1 MSRRGETQRSAEIA
15 SPADNPDP
23 DRERRRKQSLWRLCR
38 EVEAELET
46 AYVAEAQRL
55 DSLSDDQFERE
66 MRAKGDGRSGV
77 RSFEVV
83 IAEAQR
89 RQFERA
95 RERAVP
101 EGRCAQQARRRL
113 CAGRVWCVE

>member
-1 MSRRGETQRSAEIA
+1 MNRHGETLRSAEIV
-15 SPADNPDP
+15 SPTDDPDP
-23 DRERRRKQSLWRLCR
+23 DRERRRKRCLSRLFR

-77 RSFEVV
+77 RSFEVL

-95 RERAVP
+95 REIAVP
-101 EGRCAQQARRRL
+101 EGRCAQRTSRRL
-113 CAGRVWCVE
+113 CAG